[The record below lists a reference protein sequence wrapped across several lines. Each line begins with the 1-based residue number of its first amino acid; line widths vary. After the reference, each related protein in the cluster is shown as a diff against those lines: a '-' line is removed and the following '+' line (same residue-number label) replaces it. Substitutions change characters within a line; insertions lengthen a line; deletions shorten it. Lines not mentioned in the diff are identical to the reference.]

1 MSTTNKP
8 GPGAF
13 VIDLVLPREEALA
26 VLGLLKACA
35 DDSKGVPRELFRHI
49 DIAIFLIERAI
60 EQADAQ

>member
-1 MSTTNKP
+1 MNKDKQTSN
-8 GPGAF
+8 GVL